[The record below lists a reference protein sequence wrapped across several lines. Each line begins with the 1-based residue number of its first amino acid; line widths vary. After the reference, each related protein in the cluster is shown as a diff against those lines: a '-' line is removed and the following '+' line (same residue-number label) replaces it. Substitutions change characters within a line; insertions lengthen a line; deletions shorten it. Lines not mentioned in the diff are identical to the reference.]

1 MKALKVEPVIKLTM
15 LLLLSLGSSAGS
27 SAYAQ
32 ELRDLFRQVKA
43 SVVTVRT
50 VEREITP
57 QSKGGMV
64 RTPGIGSGVLIS
76 ADGKVM
82 TAAHV
87 VQAADRV
94 VVEFSEGKQIPAEVI
109 ASVITA
115 DVALLK
121 LEWVPAGAV
130 VARLGDSDQAEV
142 GDQIFVI
149 GAPYGLSH
157 TLTFGHIS
165 ARRTNTQLV
174 GGLRAVE
181 MFQTDAAINR
191 GNSGGPMFNMKGE
204 VIGVV
209 CDIFTQS
216 GGFEGLG
223 FATTSNLARR
233 LLLEQNTYWSG
244 LEGLIISGNAA
255 RIFNTPQEAGLLVQ
269 RIAKGS
275 PAEHLGLRAGNT
287 LATIGDHEILV
298 GGDIILSVAGYEI
311 SGDGSDFDKIHARL
325 SALRPGSELIV
336 KVLRGGKV
344 IELSAEVEKKQD
356 LNSHN

>member
-1 MKALKVEPVIKLTM
+1 MKTLKVEPISKLTLILS
-15 LLLLSLGSSAGS
+15 LLLGSGAV
-27 SAYAQ
+27 ARAHAQ

-43 SVVTVRT
+43 SVVTVRI
-50 VEREITP
+50 VEREITR
-57 QSKGGMV
+57 QSKGEFV
-64 RTPGIGSGVLIS
+64 KTPGIGSGVLIS
-76 ADGKVM
+76 ADGKVL
-82 TAAHV
+82 TAAHI

-94 VVEFSEGKQIPAEVI
+94 VVEFNEGKEIPAEVI

-121 LEWVPAGAV
+121 LEWVPIDAV
-130 VARLGDSDQAEV
+130 IARLGDSDQAEV
-142 GDQIFVI
+142 GDQVFVI

-157 TLTFGHIS
+157 TLTSGHLS
-165 ARRTNTQLV
+165 ARHANKQLI

-181 MFQTDAAINR
+181 MFQTDAAINK

-209 CDIFTQS
+209 CNFFSQS
-216 GGFEGLG
+216 GGFDGLG

-244 LEGLIISGNAA
+244 LEGMIISGNAA
-255 RIFNTPQEAGLLVQ
+255 RIFNVPQEAGLLVQ

-275 PAEHLGLRAGNT
+275 PAELFGLRAGNAR
-287 LATIGDHEILV
+287 ATFSDREILV
-298 GGDIILSVAGYEI
+298 GGDIILTVAGYEI
-311 SGDGSDFDKIHARL
+311 SGDGADFDKIHARL
-325 SALRPGSELIV
+325 SALRPGSKLIV

-344 IELSAEVEKKQD
+344 IELSADVDKK
-356 LNSHN
+356 

>member
-1 MKALKVEPVIKLTM
+1 MKTLKVEPISKLT
-15 LLLLSLGSSAGS
+15 LLLLLWLGSSAGTH
-27 SAYAQ
+27 AYAQ

-50 VEREITP
+50 TEREIAP
-57 QSKGGMV
+57 QSKGEFV
-64 RTPGIGSGVLIS
+64 KTPGIGSGVLIS

-82 TAAHV
+82 TAAHI

-94 VVEFSEGKQIPAEVI
+94 VVEFTEGKEIPAEVI

-121 LEWVPAGAV
+121 LEWVPTDAV
-130 VARLGDSDQAEV
+130 IARFGDSDQAEV
-142 GDQIFVI
+142 GDQVFVI
-149 GAPYGLSH
+149 GAPYGLSR
-157 TLTFGHIS
+157 TLTAGHLS
-165 ARRTNTQLV
+165 ARHANKQLM

-181 MFQTDAAINR
+181 MFQTDAAINK

-209 CDIFTQS
+209 CNFFSQS
-216 GGFEGLG
+216 GGFDGLG

-233 LLLEQNTYWSG
+233 LLLEQTTYWSG
-244 LEGLIISGNAA
+244 LEGMIISGKMA
-255 RIFNTPQEAGLLVQ
+255 RIFNVPQEAGLLVQ

-275 PAEHLGLRAGNT
+275 PAELLGLRAGNAR
-287 LATIGDHEILV
+287 ATFNDRDILV
-298 GGDIILSVAGYEI
+298 GGDIILTVAGYEI
-311 SGDGSDFDKIHARL
+311 SGDGADFDKIHDRL
-325 SALRPGSELIV
+325 SALRPGSKLIV

-344 IELSAEVEKKQD
+344 VELSAEVEKK
-356 LNSHN
+356 